1 MKNHNEFVF
10 PRKLDVLTGEYI
22 DDLLGTDIQIA
33 SGEKSPSSSGN
44 LTLASFTV
52 EPGQECIIGDVDF
65 GAAAAALAEVTVTYK
80 DYLGTS
86 ITITRYLYLGA
97 AGFINERHDFKD
109 RPFLA
114 FYNPV
119 IQDNPVTV
127 NFTVLSAAASTQYVA
142 NMAYVLRATE

>member
-1 MKNHNEFVF
+1 M
-10 PRKLDVLTGEYI
+10 
-22 DDLLGTDIQIA
+22 
-33 SGEKSPSSSGN
+33 
-44 LTLASFTV
+44 
-52 EPGQECIIGDVDF
+52 DF

-80 DYLGTS
+80 DYFGTS
-86 ITITRYLYLGA
+86 VTITRYLYLGA

>member
-1 MKNHNEFVF
+1 MKNHNEYTFQ
-10 PRKLDVLTGEYI
+10 RKLDTLTGQYI
-22 DDLLGTDIQIA
+22 DDLLGLDIQIA
-33 SGEKSPSSSGN
+33 SGEESPSSAGN

-80 DYLGTS
+80 DYFGTS
-86 ITITRYLYLGA
+86 VTITRYLYLGA

-114 FYNPV
+114 FYNPAV
-119 IQDNPVTV
+119 QNNPVTV
-127 NFTVLSAAASTQYVA
+127 DFTVLSAAASTQYVA
-142 NMAYVLRATE
+142 NMAYALRMTE

>member
-1 MKNHNEFVF
+1 MKNHNQYVF
-10 PRKLDVLTGEYI
+10 QRKLDTLTGEYI

-33 SGEKSPSSSGN
+33 SGEQTPSAAGN
-44 LTLASFTV
+44 LTLASITV

-80 DYLGTS
+80 DYLGNS

-97 AGFINERHDFKD
+97 AGFINEEHDFKE

-114 FYNPV
+114 FYNPIV
-119 IQDNPVTV
+119 QNNPVTV
-127 NFTVLSAAASTQYVA
+127 NFTVISAAASTQYVA

>member
-1 MKNHNEFVF
+1 MKNHNDFIYQ
-10 PRKLDVLTGEYI
+10 RKLDMLTGQYV
-22 DDLLGTDIQIA
+22 DDLIGTDIQIA
-33 SGEKSPSSSGN
+33 SGESSPSSAGN

-65 GAAAAALAEVTVTYK
+65 GAAAAALAEVAVTYLN
-80 DYLGTS
+80 YLGTS
-86 ITITRYLYLGA
+86 KTITRYIYLAA
-97 AGFINERHDFKD
+97 AGFINEKHDFIKD
-109 RPFLA
+109 PFLA

-142 NMAYVLRATE
+142 NMAYVLRSTE

>member
-1 MKNHNEFVF
+1 MKNHNQYVF
-10 PRKLDVLTGEYI
+10 QRKLDTLTGEYI

-33 SGEKSPSSSGN
+33 SGEQTPSAAGN
-44 LTLASFTV
+44 LTLASITV

-80 DYLGTS
+80 DYLGNS
-86 ITITRYLYLGA
+86 VTITRYLYLGA
-97 AGFINERHDFKD
+97 AGFINEEHDFKE

-114 FYNPV
+114 FYNPIV
-119 IQDNPVTV
+119 QNNPVTV
-127 NFTVLSAAASTQYVA
+127 NFTVISAAASTQYVA

>member
-1 MKNHNEFVF
+1 MKNHNQYVF
-10 PRKLDVLTGEYI
+10 QRKLDTLTGEYI

-33 SGEKSPSSSGN
+33 SGEQTPSAAGN

-80 DYLGTS
+80 DYLGNS

-97 AGFINERHDFKD
+97 AGFINEEHDFKE

-114 FYNPV
+114 FYNPIV
-119 IQDNPVTV
+119 QNNPVTV
-127 NFTVLSAAASTQYVA
+127 NFTVISAAASTQYVA

>member
-1 MKNHNEFVF
+1 MKNHNDFIYQ
-10 PRKLDVLTGEYI
+10 RKLDMLTGQYV
-22 DDLLGTDIQIA
+22 DDLIGTDIQIA

-86 ITITRYLYLGA
+86 VTITRYLYLGA
-97 AGFINERHDFKD
+97 AGFINERHDFNE

-119 IQDNPVTV
+119 VQDNPVTV
-127 NFTVLSAAASTQYVA
+127 NFIVLNAAASTQYVA